1 MYIRRLRRLSL
12 GSRMSQGSGRLP
24 VRPFHLRRSDHS
36 VRNPPDP
43 QDDARKIVSWNKYP
57 PKGTRGFGPMF
68 SAHSFSV
75 TEADYPSEADDNLL
89 VIVQIES
96 KDGVKNVEEIAA
108 VEGIDVLFIGESSG
122 VVVLRTGL

>member
-1 MYIRRLRRLSL
+1 MHLSASSNRTIP
-12 GSRMSQGSGRLP
+12 SRE
-24 VRPFHLRRSDHS
+24 
-36 VRNPPDP
+36 PPDP
-43 QDDARKIVSWNKYP
+43 KDDARKIVSWNKYP

-68 SAHSFSV
+68 SAHSFGV